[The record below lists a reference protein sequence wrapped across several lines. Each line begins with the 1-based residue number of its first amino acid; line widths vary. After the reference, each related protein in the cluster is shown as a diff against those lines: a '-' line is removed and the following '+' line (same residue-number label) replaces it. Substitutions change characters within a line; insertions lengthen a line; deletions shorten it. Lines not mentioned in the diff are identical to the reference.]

1 MGRKRKAEISQ
12 EGDDQSEKDF
22 ENGHNNCIINSKKV
36 KPNNKTVV
44 NKLQTFTTDTQ
55 KPTVVHSSPLPD
67 LSSLNEVPATKSMQP
82 SFSNAG
88 SSQAAIDET
97 QKSIEPKKKG
107 RTKKMLEDT
116 KVTENVECVSIRYK
130 GDEFHPNYKLNN
142 RVDTIPLESVFGWQE
157 FLYKQDVSSFS
168 F

>member
-1 MGRKRKAEISQ
+1 MYLEEHVFMFFFCNLDKNQNNLIFMGRKRKAEISQ

-116 KVTENVECVSIRYK
+116 KVTENVECVSI
-130 GDEFHPNYKLNN
+130 DFC
-142 RVDTIPLESVFGWQE
+142 V
-157 FLYKQDVSSFS
+157 
-168 F
+168 

>member
-1 MGRKRKAEISQ
+1 MRQKRKAETSQ
-12 EGDDQSEKDF
+12 EGDKAKKDF
-22 ENGHNNCIINSKKV
+22 ENGNNNGIINSKKV

-55 KPTVVHSSPLPD
+55 KPTVVRSSPLPD
-67 LSSLNEVPATKSMQP
+67 LSSLNKVPATQSMQP

-107 RTKKMLEDT
+107 RPKKMLEDS

-130 GDEFHPNYKLNN
+130 CDEFHPNYKLNN

-157 FLYKQDVSSFS
+157 FLYKHDVSSFS